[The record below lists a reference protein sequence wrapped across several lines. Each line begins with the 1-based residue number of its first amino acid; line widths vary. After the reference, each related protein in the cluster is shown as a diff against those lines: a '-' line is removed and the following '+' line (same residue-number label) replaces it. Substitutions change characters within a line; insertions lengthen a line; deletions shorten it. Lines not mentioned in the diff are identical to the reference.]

1 MAGLGMG
8 GPWAAGPACDVI
20 RSSCAACSGLHVV
33 LRRDVVLSP
42 GAVRGLGSGVLDGL
56 GRRVEG
62 GLLAGPGVGGP
73 SSAGTD
79 LGGGGSSWTVCSLD
93 NGDWKPRGA
102 VGPDLVRLWLTAGLA
117 GVVVLDAGGVWVGES
132 DASAATPMRG
142 WLWAGSLDAVCI
154 DGAFGHG
161 MPLLG
166 GDAVGATL
174 RSWRGVSEVLA
185 WRGGVLPSRL
195 SALIAVGD
203 PTRGAGASSLSKVD
217 MRWGVALWRGAGC
230 VGPVVVDGDDVGANA
245 TMRADSVGP
254 NRCPG
259 WDMGPE
265 E

>member
-1 MAGLGMG
+1 
-8 GPWAAGPACDVI
+8 
-20 RSSCAACSGLHVV
+20 
-33 LRRDVVLSP
+33 
-42 GAVRGLGSGVLDGL
+42 
-56 GRRVEG
+56 
-62 GLLAGPGVGGP
+62 
-73 SSAGTD
+73 
-79 LGGGGSSWTVCSLD
+79 
-93 NGDWKPRGA
+93 
-102 VGPDLVRLWLTAGLA
+102 
-117 GVVVLDAGGVWVGES
+117 
-132 DASAATPMRG
+132 MRG

-217 MRWGVALWRGAGC
+217 MRWGVALWSGAGY
-230 VGPVVVDGDDVGANA
+230 VGPVAFGGDVVSANA
-245 TMRADSVGP
+245 TMCDESVGP
-254 NRCPG
+254 IASPG